1 MFNNIKGLAIDFDEV
16 MVETIDSLVN
26 ILNKDYNL
34 SANSKN
40 VRAWNLEDVYP
51 TLSKKQVN
59 EVFEDKRFFDDLKL
73 KPNLIETLKRI
84 NENYPIIVVTLG
96 SPQNLLMKRKYIKD
110 NIESQGINLRFFG
123 LISDKE
129 DKSKVNLD
137 SWVFVDDNQKNLEV
151 SNASKKVLFENRKNA
166 EWNYKKREAEEAKAK
181 AEGRMPFAVDPD
193 GTEHY

>member
-110 NIESQGINLRFFG
+110 NIESKGINLRFFG

-137 SWVFVDDNQKNLEV
+137 SWVFVDDNQENLEV

-166 EWNYKKREAEEAKAK
+166 EWNKDWNGEKIQDISEILKY
-181 AEGRMPFAVDPD
+181 F
-193 GTEHY
+193 Y